1 MPTLAERLATY
12 AANLTYDAIPEKTR
26 HEAKRRVIDSLA
38 CALGAFTAEPP
49 KIARALARELGGHPS
64 ATVFGTSLRTA
75 PDLAT
80 FANGLAIRYLD
91 YNDTYLSLEPAHPS
105 DNIAAAL
112 AVAESEGRDGRALI
126 EAIVLGYE
134 IQCRLCDAA
143 SIRSRGWDH
152 VTYGA
157 LSSALLAGKLMS
169 LSVPAL
175 VHTLGLAA
183 TPNVALRQTR
193 AGELSMWKGA
203 AFANAARNG
212 VFAALLAKHGMTGPA
227 PIFEG
232 VMGFMKQVSG
242 PFELPALGG
251 ENDDFMIDRTYIKH
265 FPAEYHS
272 QAAIE
277 LILQM
282 RAQHGLRHEE
292 VEAIRVHTFKAAVE
306 IIGGEPEK
314 WRPKSRE
321 TADHSMPYC
330 VAAALIDGTITQ
342 AQFAPERI
350 ADPYIQ
356 AYLDRITVVEDPEL
370 TAKYPDGIPTRIE
383 VVLKDGRVIAEREDY
398 ALGHPNNPMPDAM
411 VEQKFRELAAPLLTE
426 RQQERLLDA
435 LWHLEEVK
443 DLSAVLAQAVV

>member
-1 MPTLAERLATY
+1 MSTLAERFANF
-12 AANLTYDAIPEKTR
+12 ADNLTHDRLPASAR
-26 HEAKRRVIDSLA
+26 HEAKRRVIDALG

-49 KIARALARELGGHPS
+49 KIARKLARELGGHPS
-64 ATVFGTSLRTA
+64 ATVFGTALRTA
-75 PDLAT
+75 PDVAA

-112 AVAESEGRDGRALI
+112 ALAESEGRDGKALI
-126 EAIVLGYE
+126 EAVVLGYE

-143 SIRSRGWDH
+143 SIRARGWDH

-157 LSSALLAGKLMS
+157 LSSGLLAGKLMR
-169 LSVPAL
+169 LPAPAL

-183 TPNVALRQTR
+183 TPNVAMRQTR
-193 AGELSMWKGA
+193 VGELSMWKGA

-232 VMGFMKQVSG
+232 AMGFMQQVSG
-242 PFELPALGG
+242 PLAIGALGDEDG
-251 ENDDFMIDRTYIKH
+251 EYMITRTYIKH

-272 QAAIE
+272 QVAIE
-277 LILQM
+277 LMLDL
-282 RAQHGLRHEE
+282 RAEHGLCHEE
-292 VEAIRVHTFKAAVE
+292 VAAIRVHTFKAAVE

-321 TADHSMPYC
+321 TADHSLPYC
-330 VAAALIDGTITQ
+330 VAAALIDGTITP
-342 AQFAPERI
+342 AQFDEVRI

-356 AYLDRITVVEDPEL
+356 QYLDRISILEDPEL

-383 VVLKDGRVIAEREDY
+383 VVMKDGRVLSGRTDY
-398 ALGHPNNPMPDAM
+398 AVGHPNNPMPDA
-411 VEQKFRELAAPLLTE
+411 VVAEKFRAQARPLLSE
-426 RQQERLLDA
+426 RQISALLDA
-435 LWHLEEVK
+435 LWHLEDVQNLGEVMA
-443 DLSAVLAQAVV
+443 LGVV